1 MTNPQSLKH
10 AWRKCKSRTRAIQLD
25 TSDTSGLQLYL
36 KRINRELET
45 RGHSAL
51 TGSQLAVAYDA
62 YLLGNSALDAANMIE
77 GN

>member
-1 MTNPQSLKH
+1 MAQSLKH

-25 TSDTSGLQLYL
+25 TSDLTGWRLYL
-36 KRINRELET
+36 KRLNRELET

-51 TGSQLAVAYDA
+51 TAPQLAVAYDA

-77 GN
+77 RN